1 MNRKQAQHDAA
12 VLPRIQELKAQGR
25 SLREIADLLQQEG
38 VPPPRRGG
46 RWSHPAV
53 GRILSRAERPRP
65 EEASPPPPPAEE
77 ASPPPPPAE
86 EPPALARQRQES
98 EDQTVSAVEQLGA
111 RVQDKL
117 GAIETQVDKRIAAL
131 NWSVAQVWVRPAC
144 VGLAICLGLT
154 LASWGLTVGL
164 TYSIASKLEE
174 RATLQREIARQQA
187 TLRQLEKQTWGVGY
201 QETEDGRFLVL
212 PMESNGNW
220 KMGDK
225 PAVRLPHQ

>member
-1 MNRKQAQHDAA
+1 M
-12 VLPRIQELKAQGR
+12 
-25 SLREIADLLQQEG
+25 
-38 VPPPRRGG
+38 
-46 RWSHPAV
+46 
-53 GRILSRAERPRP
+53 
-65 EEASPPPPPAEE
+65 
-77 ASPPPPPAE
+77 
-86 EPPALARQRQES
+86 
-98 EDQTVSAVEQLGA
+98 SAVEQLGA

-131 NWSVAQVWVRPAC
+131 NWSVAQVWVRPVC

-154 LASWGLTVGL
+154 LASWGLTAGL

-174 RATLQREIARQQA
+174 RATLQREIAQQQA
-187 TLRQLEKQTWGVGY
+187 TLRQLEKKTWGVGY

-225 PAVRLPHQ
+225 PAVRLPQQ